1 MVKVRRVYD
10 LMKRPGKSNM
20 TRHVPYAEFA
30 RHLPKYWDRGRK
42 KPVRIKRSEDA
53 RVLMSEEEYEG
64 LMETIHLLSSP
75 ANASRLRSA
84 LAQAKA
90 GKLQEHE
97 LDE

>member
-1 MVKVRRVYD
+1 
-10 LMKRPGKSNM
+10 M

-30 RHLPKYWDRGRK
+30 KQLPKYWDKGRN
-42 KPVRIKRSEDA
+42 KPVRIKRNEDS

-75 ANASRLRSA
+75 TNAKRLRSA

-90 GKLQEHE
+90 GKLKEHE

>member
-1 MVKVRRVYD
+1 M
-10 LMKRPGKSNM
+10 
-20 TRHVPYAEFA
+20 
-30 RHLPKYWDRGRK
+30 
-42 KPVRIKRSEDA
+42 RIKRSEDA

-64 LMETIHLLSSP
+64 LMETIHLLSCP

>member
-1 MVKVRRVYD
+1 MAANAGNESD
-10 LMKRPGKSNM
+10 AM
-20 TRHVPYAEFA
+20 TRHVPYKDFA
-30 RHLPKYWDRGRK
+30 KAWERSSS
-42 KPVRIKRSEDA
+42 KPVRIKRKEDA

-64 LMETIHLLSSP
+64 LMETIRLLSSP
-75 ANASRLRSA
+75 TNASRLRSA

>member
-1 MVKVRRVYD
+1 MPGASMLPETREIAGITVSVAADDPYW
-10 LMKRPGKSNM
+10 KRYLQKP
-20 TRHVPYAEFA
+20 
-30 RHLPKYWDRGRK
+30 RK
-42 KPVRIKRSEDA
+42 KPVRIKRSEDT

>member
-1 MVKVRRVYD
+1 
-10 LMKRPGKSNM
+10 M
-20 TRHVPYAEFA
+20 TRHVPYEEFEK
-30 RHLPKYWDRGRK
+30 HLPKYMEKVRDN
-42 KPVRIKRSEDA
+42 PVHIKRDEGSA
-53 RVLMSEEEYEG
+53 VLMSKEEYEG

-75 ANASRLRSA
+75 TNARRLRSA

>member
-1 MVKVRRVYD
+1 
-10 LMKRPGKSNM
+10 M
-20 TRHVPYAEFA
+20 TRRVPYAEFA

>member
-1 MVKVRRVYD
+1 
-10 LMKRPGKSNM
+10 M

-30 RHLPKYWDRGRK
+30 KQLPKYWDKGRT
-42 KPVRIKRSEDA
+42 KPVRIKRNEDS

-64 LMETIHLLSSP
+64 LMETIYLLRSP
-75 ANASRLRSA
+75 TNAKRLRSA

-90 GKLQEHE
+90 GKLKEHE